1 MVCVE
6 STHFLPRY
14 QRDSPARRCSSGDAA
29 ASVWAGNVASWGHNR
44 RGRSAYRCDTA
55 APGGCGLRKGGRMW
69 KLVEVTVTAVGCVT
83 LELTSQY
90 LRADVA
96 GRYLLVRVFL
106 QVVAAVQIGTQR
118 LRGGIGGTITPVWE

>member
-1 MVCVE
+1 
-6 STHFLPRY
+6 
-14 QRDSPARRCSSGDAA
+14 
-29 ASVWAGNVASWGHNR
+29 
-44 RGRSAYRCDTA
+44 
-55 APGGCGLRKGGRMW
+55 MW
-69 KLVEVTVTAVGCVT
+69 KLVEATVTAVGCVT

>member
-1 MVCVE
+1 
-6 STHFLPRY
+6 
-14 QRDSPARRCSSGDAA
+14 
-29 ASVWAGNVASWGHNR
+29 
-44 RGRSAYRCDTA
+44 
-55 APGGCGLRKGGRMW
+55 MW

-118 LRGGIGGTITPVWE
+118 LRGGIGGTISPVWE